1 MKRVRHDDGDNVG
14 EAGRVF
20 VPARGFEN
28 THEIRCGRRTVVRSK
43 LTGRNLKVSKTG
55 RVLMCPARR
64 WEHVAALIPPG
75 CTTFPFSGNR
85 HREDV
90 GDEEDGEGEGE
101 VEDDKEEEE
110 EEDDKEEEEEEDE
123 EEDDDDDDDEEEEAS
138 DSWRLLLCASC
149 AAVAALLV
157 AYVSPETVA
166 EVMRGIT
173 CAVRRVTAAR
183 QSVALPAEE
192 YMWQ

>member
-1 MKRVRHDDGDNVG
+1 MKRVRHDDGDNVD

-55 RVLMCPARR
+55 RVLMYPARR

-90 GDEEDGEGEGE
+90 GDEEEGEGE
-101 VEDDKEEEE
+101 VEDDKED
-110 EEDDKEEEEEEDE
+110 DDKEDDNKEEDEEEEDE
-123 EEDDDDDDDEEEEAS
+123 EEEDDDDDEEEAS

-157 AYVSPETVA
+157 AYLSPETVA

-173 CAVRRVTAAR
+173 CAVRRVTAAC
-183 QSVALPAEE
+183 QSVASPAEE